1 MIIPDSAPLM
11 RLAFVFWLMA
21 GTLFSAGAQEEAEM
35 FTIYLVRHSEKERA
49 SEDPDLT
56 PCGVERS
63 ESLRAFFESVP
74 LEAVYSTQYRR
85 TLNTALPTAKAK
97 GLEIEAYSPQA
108 LQKMAAQLL
117 QKQQDVLVVGHSNT
131 TGVLAGLLVQEDI
144 GAFDESIYNRV
155 YQVVVSESGGR
166 LHVMHT
172 AFQCPE

>member
-1 MIIPDSAPLM
+1 M
-11 RLAFVFWLMA
+11 
-21 GTLFSAGAQEEAEM
+21 
-35 FTIYLVRHSEKERA
+35 
-49 SEDPDLT
+49 
-56 PCGVERS
+56 
-63 ESLRAFFESVP
+63 P

-97 GLEIEAYSPQA
+97 GLEIEAYNPQA

-144 GAFDESIYNRV
+144 GAFDESIYNRI